1 MWERL
6 ENCED
11 WEALFLY
18 FQIRAGWNK
27 WKFYDYWKRLTRPSP
42 LGTVLAHLWFKPAR
56 SLNQT
61 KAHSITGPRTHM
73 RASGCQVDRTVIA
86 LSPPVSAP
94 TAPLLLSPL
103 DHRPRSHL
111 PTILLPH
118 PRARL
123 PYQCTASREAKWLF
137 PSRYSARARSRASM
151 LLSIASTLSALQC
164 QVPWA
169 DRCLYPWVEAPSWRS
184 SLKRH
189 WGAPR
194 HHFLCGASTV
204 PVNSGHCPAPP
215 PPPRASHHHYSP
227 LRTPS
232 QRRWP
237 VVWATIAKFPSP
249 IIAIVESSTRWV
261 PSSLNPSIRF
271 TASPSPSSHHPRRS
285 LSSACWQRPGLR
297 HAVRC
302 GGAPLSPFGLLAW
315 DRLAHLAGLAR
326 SQPRRQAGW
335 PGLARQHSALPFS
348 HSINLNDSNRFQ
360 T

>member
-1 MWERL
+1 MPSRPHRH
-6 ENCED
+6 CPVSIGFRSD
-11 WEALFLY
+11 RSALAVT
-18 FQIRAGWNK
+18 AG
-27 WKFYDYWKRLTRPSP
+27 PP
-42 LGTVLAHLWFKPAR
+42 PTVPLAHNFVA
-56 SLNQT
+56 
-61 KAHSITGPRTHM
+61 
-73 RASGCQVDRTVIA
+73 
-86 LSPPVSAP
+86 AP
-94 TAPLLLSPL
+94 TCTPPLSMHRVKRSKMVIPFSLQCARPKPRLYAPL
-103 DHRPRSHL
+103 HRLYIVGATVP
-111 PTILLPH
+111 
-118 PRARL
+118 
-123 PYQCTASREAKWLF
+123 
-137 PSRYSARARSRASM
+137 SARVAYLGA
-151 LLSIASTLSALQC
+151 IP
-164 QVPWA
+164 PWA

-189 WGAPR
+189 WGVPR

-249 IIAIVESSTRWV
+249 IIAIVEISIRWV